1 MEQDRL
7 LLNDIRKG
15 LLELKKYVNRQ
26 DDTEKETRIYNDF
39 KNRYQQLN
47 EKDSDDTDKIVSLS
61 LEVEETLD
69 KFKAEGKW
77 YKRLGRFPRKLE
89 EESDDE
95 SIIHYVY
102 VFFETIFV
110 FIIQIV
116 QSFVEL
122 LPQRKDD
129 DLDG

>member
-26 DDTEKETRIYNDF
+26 DDTEKATRIYNDF